1 MNGMKKILI
10 GFFMLLGIT
19 TTAQKLG
26 QQLIDSLIGQIPIA
40 KDDTV
45 RARLYHQL
53 AIRYVTIDPRQSRLY
68 ADKGLLLAQRMKWS
82 KGMAVLTADIATL
95 FSDAGQYD
103 SAQYY
108 TSQALDIHA
117 KNRDSL
123 NMASGLNNM
132 GVIMQRQSRYVEASD
147 YFFKSLEV
155 AEQMNNPNLT
165 ALAYDN
171 ISTVYIAQVNYPKAL
186 DYSFRALRI
195 YEQQDDLDATAQAS
209 SSVAI
214 VYMQLNDSARAGQ
227 YFQKALALYQQTG
240 NRPGMATVYSSMAT
254 ACKRDYKKKLAYA
267 FSSREIWDEINATHT
282 TAIVNTGNIGVAYID
297 IAKDFPGGYPNPDKY
312 IPGTRKEI
320 VERAIQYLQQAI
332 RLSRETGDVNN
343 AAFFTGNLAEAQ
355 ALQGDYKNAY
365 TNFRRYQEVQ
375 DSIYTQESKNK
386 IASIEAQ
393 REVIIRD
400 KEIAF
405 NKAALATQQKLRW
418 ALVAG
423 IALLLV
429 IAALLYYQNRIRKKN
444 NTALLALNS
453 QLDEANKIKSKF
465 FSILS
470 HDLRS
475 PVANLISF
483 LQLQQRKPGLLSEE
497 QVKDRESK
505 ISSSAQGLLE
515 TMEGMLLWS
524 KRQMEHFKPV
534 ISEVTVQELFH
545 YLQNFFATTTQV
557 QFSFLEQ
564 EKDLAV
570 HTDSNYL
577 KTILHNLTSNAV
589 KAVKGVD
596 QPTIN
601 WTAWTADNM
610 LHIVIT
616 DNGPGMTKEQ
626 IAGFYTTLAGDDSRH
641 GLGLYII
648 RDLAAAINCT
658 ITVPAVPTGTRIE
671 LTLPIK

>member
-1 MNGMKKILI
+1 MKKISI
-10 GFFMLLGIT
+10 VFFILACMPAA
-19 TTAQKLG
+19 AQKQV
-26 QQLIDSLIGQIPIA
+26 QQLIDSLIGEIPIA

-53 AIRYVTIDPRQSRLY
+53 ASRYVTINPGQSRFY
-68 ADKGLLLAQRMKWS
+68 ADKGLLLAQRMKWA

-103 SAQYY
+103 SALLY
-108 TSQALDIHA
+108 TSQALDIHK
-117 KNRDSL
+117 KNRDSF
-123 NMASGLNNM
+123 NVASLINNM
-132 GVIMQRQSRYVEASD
+132 GVVMQRQSRYVEASD
-147 YFFKSLEV
+147 YFFQSLQV
-155 AEQMNNPNLT
+155 AEQIKNPHLI
-165 ALAYDN
+165 ALAFDN
-171 ISTVYIAQVNYPKAL
+171 ISSVYIAQTNYPKAL
-186 DYSFRALRI
+186 DYAFKALRI
-195 YEQQDDLDATAQAS
+195 REQQHDLDGAAQAS

-214 VYMQLNDSARAGQ
+214 VYMQLNDSVRAGQ
-227 YFQKALALYQQTG
+227 YFQKALTLYQQTG
-240 NRPGMATVYSSMAT
+240 NRAGMATVYGSMAT
-254 ACKRDYKKKLAYA
+254 ASKKNYKKNLAYA
-267 FSSREIWDEINATHT
+267 FTSREIWDEINPTHT
-282 TAIVNTGNIGVAYID
+282 TAIVNTGNIGVTYID
-297 IAKDFPGGYPNPDKY
+297 IAKDFPGGYPDPDKY
-312 IPGTRKEI
+312 IPGTGKEMLQ
-320 VERAIQYLQQAI
+320 RAIQYLQQAI

-365 TNFRRYQEVQ
+365 INFRRYQEVQ

-453 QLDEANKIKSKF
+453 QLDEANKIKAKF

-497 QVKDRESK
+497 QVKDREIK
-505 ISSSAQGLLE
+505 ISSSAQALLE

-534 ISEVTVQELFH
+534 MQDVTVEELFH
-545 YLQNFFATTTQV
+545 YLQNFFATITHV
-557 QFSFLEQ
+557 QFSFLEKQ
-564 EKDLAV
+564 ERLTV
-570 HTDSNYL
+570 HTDGNYL
-577 KTILHNLTSNAV
+577 KTILHNLTSNAI
-589 KAVKGVD
+589 KAVKGID
-596 QPTIN
+596 QPKID
-601 WTAWTADNM
+601 WTAWTEGNM
-610 LHIVIT
+610 LHLAIV

-626 IAGFYTTLAGDDSRH
+626 IAGFYTTLSGDDSRY

-658 ITVPAVPTGTRIE
+658 ITVPAVTNGTRIE
-671 LTLPIK
+671 LVLPVK